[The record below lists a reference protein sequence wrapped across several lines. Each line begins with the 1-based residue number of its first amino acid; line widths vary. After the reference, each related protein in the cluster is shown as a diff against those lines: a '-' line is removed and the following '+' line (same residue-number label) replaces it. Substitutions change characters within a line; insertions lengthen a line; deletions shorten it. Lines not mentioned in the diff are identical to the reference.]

1 MALGHYVP
9 FLQPFCAKRLKK
21 NFDVIVG
28 MIGKRDKR
36 FARLGMRDEGDY
48 DEDENEGFDGTGDSR
63 S

>member
-1 MALGHYVP
+1 MFRSCNL
-9 FLQPFCAKRLKK
+9 FCAKRLKK

-28 MIGKRDKR
+28 TIGKRDKR
-36 FARLGMRDEGDY
+36 FVRLGMRDEGDY